1 VKPKDLM
8 IILLDEIKL
17 RRPSASVKGAIWNLV
32 GLLHERYGLDD
43 YRVESQDVQ
52 FISLM
57 EQMKS
62 EKPEIK
68 AIQGIM
74 KGFVHSLTGD
84 MQACTLDEDQVDAMY
99 IMLKTAM
106 QPIADMANKG
116 VMKAAMKLLGTH
128 IKIFRKNIVK

>member
-1 VKPKDLM
+1 METFPAKEIEAAVKPKDLL
-8 IILLDEIKL
+8 ILMLDEIKL

-32 GLLHERYGLDD
+32 GLLHEKYGLDD
-43 YRVESQDVQ
+43 FRVESQDVM

-57 EQMKS
+57 DQMKS

-84 MQACTLDEDQVDAMY
+84 NIAEACTLDED
-99 IMLKTAM
+99 
-106 QPIADMANKG
+106 
-116 VMKAAMKLLGTH
+116 
-128 IKIFRKNIVK
+128 